1 MTSFDLQIEGSE
13 TIVCT
18 ASDENAI
25 RTISMTFGNLSG
37 RDSAPI
43 TSAQNSNM
51 STEVLQMYHR
61 LQDIV
66 REWNVLN
73 TKRIGEYEVK
83 KEW

>member
-1 MTSFDLQIEGSE
+1 MTSLDIQIIGSE
-13 TIVCT
+13 SIVCT
-18 ASDENAI
+18 APDGNAI

-37 RDSAPI
+37 KIRVSGDSAKV
-43 TSAQNSNM
+43 SNL

-66 REWNVLN
+66 REWTVLN
-73 TKRIGEYEVK
+73 TAKIGEYEVK